1 MYSVRPKSGK
11 RQMSAQ
17 MKRQSLSERAHQY
30 RVMAQRLEF
39 HLARD
44 TLPHAAASSVAEAR
58 QAVVTAAEL
67 IEEAALGP
75 TCIRRLK
82 DDKNLSD

>member
-1 MYSVRPKSGK
+1 MYSVRTKSGK

-17 MKRQSLSERAHQY
+17 MKRQSLRSARTN